1 MIDQQTLDQVRTLF
15 AALSTPVVLRYSLDA
30 ERQDN
35 DQLLAFLNDFVS
47 TSSRLS
53 LEEYTDAPWGFE
65 LVTDHQPIGV
75 RFRGIPNGH
84 EFTSLLMAVFNANG
98 MGKNLPDEALTRR
111 IKAIKGG
118 KLTTYVSL
126 TCTNCPDVVQ
136 TLNMF
141 ALLNPHIEH
150 EMVDGAL
157 FQDEVAQLNIQGVP
171 AVFVDGEMIHS
182 GKATLTELLDKVERT
197 LGTEEQGEAVE
208 RSFDLLVLGGG
219 PAGIAA
225 AVYAARKGLEVA
237 VVAERIGGQV
247 NDTTGIENL
256 ISVSHTTGTQLAID
270 LRTHAEQYP
279 IALLENRR
287 IVHTDL
293 AQPIKTVKTNTNELF
308 KAPAVIIATGAQWRR
323 LGLEHEDRLIG
334 RGVHFCPHCDGPFYK
349 DKEVAVIGGGN
360 SGVEAAID
368 LAGICRKVTV
378 LEFADRLL
386 ADDVLQEKLQSMP
399 NTEVHRMAQTVELR
413 HDGQSLTG
421 LVYKDRNTEQ
431 LHELSLDGI
440 FVQIGLA
447 PVTALF
453 ADQLALSPRKEIV
466 IDHTCRTS
474 LPGVYAA
481 GDATTVPYKQIVV
494 AMGEGA
500 KAALS
505 AFEDQMRGVWSRV

>member
-15 AALSTPVVLRYSLDA
+15 APLTKPVTLRYTPDEKQSENDSLT
-30 ERQDN
+30 
-35 DQLLAFLNDFVS
+35 AFLNDFAT
-47 TSSRLS
+47 TSDKIS
-53 LEEYTDAPWGFE
+53 LEEQSGGSWGFE
-65 LVTDHQPIGV
+65 VLADRQPTGIF
-75 RFRGIPNGH
+75 FRGIPNGH

-98 MGKNLPDEALTRR
+98 IGKNLPDEALTRR
-111 IKAIKGG
+111 IRAIKGG
-118 KLTTYVSL
+118 HITTYVSL

-136 TLNMF
+136 ALNVM
-141 ALLNPHIEH
+141 ALLNPHISH

-157 FQDEVAQLNIQGVP
+157 FQEEVDQLHIQGVP
-171 AVFVDGEMIHS
+171 AVFVDGKMIHS
-182 GKATLTELLDKVERT
+182 GKATLTELLDKVENA
-197 LGTEEQGEAVE
+197 LGTEEQGEAE
-208 RSFDLLVLGGG
+208 EKSFDLMVLGGG

-225 AVYAARKGLEVA
+225 AVYAARKGLNVA

-256 ISVSHTTGTQLAID
+256 ISVSQTNGTKLAAD

-287 IVHTDL
+287 ITHAELTSTV
-293 AQPIKTVKTNTNELF
+293 KTVKTNTNELI

-323 LGLEHEDRLIG
+323 LGLEHEAEMIG
-334 RGVHFCPHCDGPFYK
+334 HGVHFCPHCDGPFYK
-349 DKEVAVIGGGN
+349 DKTVAVIGGGN

-378 LEFADRLL
+378 LEFSDKLVADG
-386 ADDVLQEKLQSMP
+386 VLQEKMKNTP
-399 NTEVHRMAQTVELR
+399 NIEVIRMAQTVELR
-413 HDGQSLTG
+413 HNGQAITG
-421 LVYKDRNTEQ
+421 LVYKDRQNDER
-431 LHELSLDGI
+431 HEIALDGI

-447 PVTALF
+447 PDTALF

-466 IDHTCRTS
+466 IDPTCRTS

-481 GDATTVPYKQIVV
+481 GDASTVPYKQIVV

-505 AFEDQMRGVWSRV
+505 AFEDNMRGVWQKL